1 MGTALRTAGG
11 TGAKKNQPVAI
22 AERNHVLVVGDNN
35 YGSTKYF
42 TYTDDFILNPSGGL
56 TCMKNGSYKVQAT
69 AFFRYGYFYV
79 RKNNETVLTVNGW
92 TTGGGGNVT
101 VEGDVELLEGDI
113 LTVSTS
119 LSGATTTFASGGAFF
134 FKK

>member
-1 MGTALRTAGG
+1 MGNALRAAGG

-22 AERNHVLVVGDNN
+22 AEGNSVNVVGDNY
-35 YGSTKYF
+35 YGRTKYF
-42 TYTDDFILNPSGGL
+42 TYTDDFILNSSGGL
-56 TCMKNGSYKVQAT
+56 ICMKNGSYKVQAT

-79 RKNNETVLTVNGW
+79 RKNNETVLTVNGM
-92 TTGGGGNVT
+92 TTGGGENVT

-119 LSGATTTFASGGAFF
+119 LSGSSTTFAFGGAFI

>member
-1 MGTALRTAGG
+1 MGTALRTPGG
-11 TGAKKNQPVAI
+11 AGAKKNQPVAI

-35 YGSTKYF
+35 YGATKYF
-42 TYTDDFILNPSGGL
+42 TYTDDFILNSSGGL
-56 TCMKNGSYKVQAT
+56 ICMKNGSYKVQAT

-101 VEGDVELLEGDI
+101 VEGDVDLLEGDI

-119 LSGATTTFASGGAFF
+119 LSGASTTFASGGAFF

>member
-1 MGTALRTAGG
+1 MDLITTASGG
-11 TGAKKNQPVAI
+11 AGAKKNQPVAI

-42 TYTDDFILNPSGGL
+42 TYTDDFILNHSGGL

-92 TTGGGGNVT
+92 TTGSGGNVT

-119 LSGATTTFASGGAFF
+119 LSGASTTFASGGAFF

>member
-1 MGTALRTAGG
+1 MAGLMSAGG

-22 AERNHVLVVGDNN
+22 AEENYLIVVGDNS
-35 YGSTKYF
+35 YGETKYF

-92 TTGGGGNVT
+92 TTSGGGNVT

-113 LTVSTS
+113 LTVSAS
-119 LSGATTTFASGGAFF
+119 LSGAPTTFASGGAFF

>member
-1 MGTALRTAGG
+1 MGTALRTASG
-11 TGAKKNQPVAI
+11 TGAKNQPVAI
-22 AERNHVLVVGDNN
+22 AEGNHLSVVGDRY
-35 YGSTKYF
+35 YGGTKYF

-79 RKNNETVLTVNGW
+79 RKNKETVLTVNGW
-92 TTGGGGNVT
+92 AIPAGGNVT

-113 LTVSTS
+113 LTVSTD
-119 LSGATTTFASGGAFF
+119 LSGAPTTFASGGAFF

>member
-11 TGAKKNQPVAI
+11 TGAKNQPVAI
-22 AERNHVLVVGDNN
+22 AEGNQVLVVGDNN
-35 YGSTKYF
+35 YGSAKYF

-56 TCMKNGSYKVQAT
+56 ICMKNGSYKVQAT
-69 AFFRYGYFYV
+69 AFFRYGCFYV

-92 TTGGGGNVT
+92 TTGDGGNVT
-101 VEGDVELLEGDI
+101 TEGDVELSEGDV

-119 LSGATTTFASGGAFF
+119 LSGASTTFASGGAFVF
-134 FKK
+134 RK

>member
-1 MGTALRTAGG
+1 MAWGYMRAQGG
-11 TGAKKNQPVAI
+11 AGAKDQPVAI
-22 AERNHVLVVGDNN
+22 AERNSVTVVGDNS
-35 YGSTKYF
+35 YGGAKYF

-92 TTGGGGNVT
+92 TTGNGGNVT

-119 LSGATTTFASGGAFF
+119 LSGASTTFASGAAFF

>member
-1 MGTALRTAGG
+1 MGNALRTAGG

-22 AERNHVLVVGDNN
+22 AEGNHVLVVGDNN
-35 YGSTKYF
+35 YYSTKYF

-56 TCMKNGSYKVQAT
+56 ICMKNGSYKVQAT

-92 TTGGGGNVT
+92 TTGGGENVT

-119 LSGATTTFASGGAFF
+119 LSGSSTRFASGGAFF

>member
-1 MGTALRTAGG
+1 MGNALRAAGG

-22 AERNHVLVVGDNN
+22 AEGNSVNVVGDNY
-35 YGSTKYF
+35 YGRTKYF
-42 TYTDDFILNPSGGL
+42 TYTDDFILNSSGGL
-56 TCMKNGSYKVQAT
+56 ICMKNGSYKVQAT

-79 RKNNETVLTVNGW
+79 RKNNETVLTVNGM
-92 TTGGGGNVT
+92 TTGGGENVT

-119 LSGATTTFASGGAFF
+119 LSGSSTTFASGGAFI